1 VKYSNYFYKNSIAFF
16 LVMFL
21 VADGYSQNLH
31 TIDIVESQPLIYRDK
46 DGNYI
51 GCGIRVVFATNTP
64 TPLSFGDISVNLY
77 ISSSK
82 PIGLAK
88 ALFSDSQDGSVNS
101 SVKKLPIQAFMLAK
115 SSGQAIKLFNS
126 KKSDEEGALLAS
138 TTPEDALDLLM
149 DFILSK
155 PVEIGLQLKSE
166 KTMRIFR
173 LTVPRMKIEE
183 VKSFNL
189 CFGNIKNNL

>member
-1 VKYSNYFYKNSIAFF
+1 
-16 LVMFL
+16 
-21 VADGYSQNLH
+21 
-31 TIDIVESQPLIYRDK
+31 
-46 DGNYI
+46 
-51 GCGIRVVFATNTP
+51 
-64 TPLSFGDISVNLY
+64 
-77 ISSSK
+77 
-82 PIGLAK
+82 
-88 ALFSDSQDGSVNS
+88 
-101 SVKKLPIQAFMLAK
+101 MLAK

-173 LTVPRMKIEE
+173 LTVPRMK
-183 VKSFNL
+183 V
-189 CFGNIKNNL
+189 

>member
-1 VKYSNYFYKNSIAFF
+1 MKYSNYFYKNSIAFF

-88 ALFSDSQDGSVNS
+88 ALFSDSQDGSVWSCPYKTGHSAFATSRINS
-101 SVKKLPIQAFMLAK
+101 L
-115 SSGQAIKLFNS
+115 G
-126 KKSDEEGALLAS
+126 
-138 TTPEDALDLLM
+138 
-149 DFILSK
+149 DFSLN
-155 PVEIGLQLKSE
+155 PLWG
-166 KTMRIFR
+166 
-173 LTVPRMKIEE
+173 
-183 VKSFNL
+183 
-189 CFGNIKNNL
+189 